1 MEDGIPQAAEPLEK
15 GVVTMS
21 LLTAAYETCQYINKA
36 KVPDGEGGMMT
47 VWTDGALFEA
57 AIRLDSSMEARIGE
71 VQGVTAL
78 YTVITERSINLQYHE
93 VIRRLSDGKIFRITS
108 DGDDKKTPESATL
121 NMRSVSAEEWS
132 LPSD

>member
-1 MEDGIPQAAEPLEK
+1 
-15 GVVTMS
+15 MS
-21 LLTAAYETCQYINKA
+21 LLSAAYETCQYINRA
-36 KVPDGEGGMMT
+36 VVPDGEGGNMT